1 MTTYGFYKN
10 EEGKGFC
17 MEERNCVNGAGKYES
32 VAFVV
37 TTLYSVKGV
46 ELRKEGTN
54 AVRYAIVMDGE
65 VFNKYRTLDEAEEM
79 FIDVAGISKKK
90 LAKIKALATA

>member
-1 MTTYGFYKN
+1 MYAFYKN
-10 EEGKGFC
+10 ENGKGFAQ
-17 MEERNCVNGAGKYES
+17 EERNCVNGSGKYES

-54 AVRYAIVMDGE
+54 VVRYALMMDGE
-65 VFNKYRTLDEAEEM
+65 LFNKFDTLDEAEEM